1 MAKSVTFIDTEV
13 GVDDHKIHD
22 IGAIRQDRASFHAAN
37 IHEFAAFVEGTE
49 YICGHNILHH
59 DLKYLQN
66 ALGYELPAIKIDT
79 LYLSPLLF
87 PKRPYHAL
95 LKDDKLQS
103 DQLND
108 PVNDCKKTATL
119 FYDEVNAFF
128 ELPSK
133 VKQIF
138 CCLLYDHPEF
148 HGFFRYVNFQPYHVN
163 VPERIRVE
171 YEGQICSNAELL
183 PLIRHYPVELA
194 YALAL
199 VGAKDEHSITPP
211 WLMRNYPKIE
221 NVIKYLRGT
230 PCADG
235 CAYCREALNIHRE
248 LKRIFGYDSFRTYNG
263 EPLQEKAA
271 QAAVDG

>member
-1 MAKSVTFIDTEV
+1 MPEL
-13 GVDDHKIHD
+13 
-22 IGAIRQDRASFHAAN
+22 IRA
-37 IHEFAAFVEGTE
+37 
-49 YICGHNILHH
+49 
-59 DLKYLQN
+59 
-66 ALGYELPAIKIDT
+66 
-79 LYLSPLLF
+79 
-87 PKRPYHAL
+87 
-95 LKDDKLQS
+95 
-103 DQLND
+103 
-108 PVNDCKKTATL
+108 
-119 FYDEVNAFF
+119 
-128 ELPSK
+128 
-133 VKQIF
+133 
-138 CCLLYDHPEF
+138 
-148 HGFFRYVNFQPYHVN
+148 
-163 VPERIRVE
+163 E

-263 EPLQEKAA
+263 EPLQEKPHRLPSMASRCWQCSP
-271 QAAVDG
+271 QAAENPLPFSFRHLWQAGLCMG